1 MSEKKEK
8 PKEKKPESILI
19 SLSNIQT
26 SLSEAMKAQKAI
38 SMQVAKVA
46 ETAVK
51 PLTSLAQSLQTMN
64 TFTNAINSVIQQQQQ
79 AVMRAL
85 QAPLVSQTMLQYQ
98 AHVKTLEE
106 SLARIRK
113 MVELPRIDIPTITT
127 ELTAIPSQNNRTINS
142 LLRHIEFLE
151 TELAKEKAKNKELLR
166 LLEEKRKELK
176 KQYVV

>member
-1 MSEKKEK
+1 MGKVKEMSEKKEK

-38 SMQVAKVA
+38 SMQVAKVV

-51 PLTSLAQSLQTMN
+51 PLTSLAKSLQTMN
-64 TFTNAINSVIQQQQQ
+64 TFNTAINSVIQQQQ

-85 QAPLVSQTMLQYQ
+85 QAPLVSQTMFQYQ
-98 AHVKTLEE
+98 AQVKTLAEG
-106 SLARIRK
+106 LAKIRK
-113 MVELPRIDIPTITT
+113 MVESPKINIPTITT
-127 ELTAIPSQNNRTINS
+127 ELTAISSQNNRTISS

-151 TELAKEKAKNKELLR
+151 TELACSIAFI
-166 LLEEKRKELK
+166 
-176 KQYVV
+176 